1 MYLKN
6 SANPERSPCVLY
18 LSGKGNFWF
27 KARNQVYFGD
37 GWLRIRPAKE
47 RVGGDKELLLN
58 LLSK

>member
-6 SANPERSPCVLY
+6 SANPERLLCVH

-27 KARNQVYFGD
+27 KPRKQVYFG
-37 GWLRIRPAKE
+37 GEWLRIRAAKKKKKK
-47 RVGGDKELLLN
+47 GNKELLLN